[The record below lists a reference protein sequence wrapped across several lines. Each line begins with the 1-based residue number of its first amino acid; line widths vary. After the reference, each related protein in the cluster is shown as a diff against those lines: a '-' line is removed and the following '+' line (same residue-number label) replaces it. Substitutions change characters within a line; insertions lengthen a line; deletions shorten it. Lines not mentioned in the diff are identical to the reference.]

1 MARFDFGDDL
11 RRLFGKARETE
22 DLSWLELLPVSLVEQ
37 QAAKAAIDAG
47 RVSCVDPF
55 QAAIRAAR
63 IWREV
68 ARRTGRKLALDRAA
82 RCLSD
87 AGRAAKPRQQ
97 ALWAVQSAETTLL
110 RYDLF
115 GGPILLQTLL
125 RDLEGIE
132 VRPGPEADDI
142 ARLTARAQA
151 RLAQASLE
159 APRGDEDALLTA
171 LKALESLPDPLSVEA
186 RDSFRLERASL
197 SLLAGVLKR
206 DTDCLSRASG
216 DLQTVIDAAS
226 SDERPLTRARAL
238 LLAAAGLRAL
248 GAMAGD
254 MAAWSQ
260 GEVLMRGAGDLFTA
274 DHAPMDWAAVQL
286 AGPSSLADLRLAEAL
301 TDEPGLILGA
311 MALHARSNAE
321 LALASATGD
330 VRVLEALRQTLLRQ
344 LQANPAPVTW
354 SAIQLALADLA
365 VAKSRLCG
373 VTEPNLGL
381 MRAEA
386 ELTAREAGAMALA
399 DLARG

>member
-11 RRLFGKARETE
+11 RKLFGRPRETE
-22 DLSWLELLPVSLVEQ
+22 DLAWLELLPVSLLEQ
-37 QAAKAAIDAG
+37 EAARAAIDAG
-47 RVSCVDPF
+47 RVSCPDPF
-55 QAAIRAAR
+55 HSSIRAVR

-87 AGRAAKPRQQ
+87 AQRAAKPRQQ
-97 ALWAVQSAETTLL
+97 ALWAVQAGETTLL
-110 RYDLF
+110 RFDLF

-125 RDLEGIE
+125 RDLDGLE
-132 VRPGPEADDI
+132 VRPGPDADDMT
-142 ARLTARAQA
+142 RLKARARA
-151 RLAQASLE
+151 RLAQ
-159 APRGDEDALLTA
+159 GDQDRPDGDAEILLDC
-171 LKALESLPDPLSVEA
+171 LKTLESLPEPHGTEA

-197 SLLAGVLKR
+197 SLQTGVLKR
-206 DTDCLSRASG
+206 DIDSLTRSSR
-216 DLQTVIDAAS
+216 DLHAVIDSAAPE
-226 SDERPLTRARAL
+226 ERPMTRARAL

-254 MAAWSQ
+254 MSAWSQ
-260 GEVLMRGAGDLFTA
+260 GETLMTAAGELFTP
-274 DHAPMDWAAVQL
+274 DHAPLDWAAVQL
-286 AGPSSLADLRLAEAL
+286 AGHATLADLRLAEAL

-311 MALHARSNAE
+311 LALHARSNAE

-330 VRVLEALRQTLLRQ
+330 VRILEALRQTLVRQ
-344 LQANPAPVTW
+344 LQGNPSPVTW

-365 VAKSRLCG
+365 VARGRLSG
-373 VTEPNLGL
+373 VAEPNLGL